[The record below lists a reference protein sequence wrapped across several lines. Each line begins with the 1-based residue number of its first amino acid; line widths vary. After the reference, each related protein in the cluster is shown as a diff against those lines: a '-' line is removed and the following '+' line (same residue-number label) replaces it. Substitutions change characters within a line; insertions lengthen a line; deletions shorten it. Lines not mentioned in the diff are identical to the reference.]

1 MHFARYCPNLGELS
15 IPLNVDG
22 VPSLANEPE
31 VGKNRLIKLDLGLC
45 SVNRLDVDPT
55 RVAGFLRRLFPA
67 LRKLQVT
74 AVRPGD
80 IDTWDQVKQTLVA

>member
-1 MHFARYCPNLGELS
+1 M
-15 IPLNVDG
+15 DG
-22 VPSLANEPE
+22 APSLANEPE